1 MKNELTQNDK
11 KVLYRIM
18 QELSIKLPDKFV
30 EFPQLNHTEINNSIR
45 KLNEYGLIFFNDKND
60 FWEITDEGMKII
72 QENKE
77 EFKDISEEFDKNLY
91 PQKQKWNYWC
101 VNMVKN
107 KLLTQKQE
115 LMGKL
120 MSLPDNMLDG
130 LYKNELKVD
139 LNVGKPPF
147 VEDEKLMIVVAILSD
162 YDIETIKKTISRLK
176 K

>member
-91 PQKQKWNYWC
+91 PQKQK
-101 VNMVKN
+101 
-107 KLLTQKQE
+107 
-115 LMGKL
+115 
-120 MSLPDNMLDG
+120 
-130 LYKNELKVD
+130 
-139 LNVGKPPF
+139 
-147 VEDEKLMIVVAILSD
+147 
-162 YDIETIKKTISRLK
+162 
-176 K
+176 

>member
-1 MKNELTQNDK
+1 
-11 KVLYRIM
+11 
-18 QELSIKLPDKFV
+18 
-30 EFPQLNHTEINNSIR
+30 
-45 KLNEYGLIFFNDKND
+45 
-60 FWEITDEGMKII
+60 
-72 QENKE
+72 
-77 EFKDISEEFDKNLY
+77 
-91 PQKQKWNYWC
+91 
-101 VNMVKN
+101 MVKN